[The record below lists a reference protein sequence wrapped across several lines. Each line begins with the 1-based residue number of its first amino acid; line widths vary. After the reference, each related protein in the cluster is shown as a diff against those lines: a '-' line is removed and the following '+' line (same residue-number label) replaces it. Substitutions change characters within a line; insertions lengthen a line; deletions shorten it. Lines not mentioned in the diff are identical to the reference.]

1 MGDASNKRT
10 SRDANADTDAASP
23 HLLIVTGLSGAGKT
37 SALKALEDIGYE
49 AVDNLPLSL
58 LSVLVAQVRGLHR
71 PLAVGV
77 DIRTR
82 DFGIDALLDELE
94 ALIANPDIDAKLLF
108 LDCDD
113 VVLQRRFTET
123 RRRHPLAGDR
133 PLMDGITHERA
144 LLAPLR
150 ERADPLIDTTEMTL
164 GDLHRMLEEN
174 FGLAQ
179 RPGLAIFVTSFAYR
193 HGLPREADLVFDARF
208 LKNPHY
214 DLDLRVLT
222 GRDAAVGDFV
232 AADPGFAGFF
242 EGLTAMLLPL
252 LPRFE
257 SEGKS
262 YLTIA
267 IGCTGGRHR
276 SVYIAERL
284 AARLDEGGHRVRLR
298 HRDIDRGAAGRDRR
312 GSDKKGEGSGQ

>member
-1 MGDASNKRT
+1 MGRALNARTSKDAS
-10 SRDANADTDAASP
+10 ADTDAASP

-37 SALKALEDIGYE
+37 SALKALEDLGYE

-58 LSVLVAQVRGLHR
+58 LSVLVGQVRGLHM

-94 ALIANPDIDAKLLF
+94 ALIANPKIDVKLLF

-133 PLMDGITHERA
+133 PLMDGITHERT

-150 ERADPLIDTTEMTL
+150 DRADPVIDTTEKTL

-174 FGLAQ
+174 FGLPH

-214 DLDLRVLT
+214 DLDLRPLT
-222 GRDAAVGDFV
+222 GRDAAIGAFV
-232 AADPGFAGFF
+232 EADPGFAGFF

-257 SEGKS
+257 NEGKS

-284 AARLDEGGHRVRLR
+284 SALLDEGGHRVRLR
-298 HRDIDRGAAGRDRR
+298 HRDIERGVGGRGPARKR
-312 GSDKKGEGSGQ
+312 K

>member
-1 MGDASNKRT
+1 VAGKTVNSHTAKDAG
-10 SRDANADTDAASP
+10 AATDAASP

-37 SALKALEDIGYE
+37 SALKALEDLGYE
-49 AVDNLPLSL
+49 AVDNLPISL
-58 LSVLVAQVRGLHR
+58 LSVLVSQVAGLHG

-113 VVLQRRFTET
+113 AVLQQRFTET

-133 PLMDGITHERA
+133 PLMDGISHERN

-150 ERADPLIDTTEMTL
+150 ERADPVIDTTEKTL

-174 FGLAQ
+174 FGLPH
-179 RPGLAIFVTSFAYR
+179 RLGLAIFITSFAYR

-214 DLDLRVLT
+214 DLDLRNLT

-232 AADPGFAGFF
+232 EADPGFADFF

-257 SEGKS
+257 NEGKS

-276 SVYIAERL
+276 SVYVAERL
-284 AARLDEGGHRVRLR
+284 SALLDDGGQRVRLR
-298 HRDIDRGAAGRDRR
+298 HRDIERGAAGGGVNEKR
-312 GSDKKGEGSGQ
+312 GKGSRQ